1 MKRLTVALIAALGS
15 PLVLALEKPYVG
27 IDYQVGTFEIN
38 NTDVNPETVRLR
50 VGSEIKPYL
59 AVEAHAGFS
68 SQSDTLTVPGVKYDI
83 EVESYY
89 ALFVRPQISLG
100 DHASLFALVGGSYMD
115 VSANSNNPAFPSS
128 DGFSDSFSYGAGV
141 DVTVYKGVRIGAD
154 FIQYNDDYSAVSA
167 GIRIPIR

>member
-1 MKRLTVALIAALGS
+1 MKRLTVALIAALSS

-27 IDYQVGTFEIN
+27 IDYQVGTFEFS

-50 VGSEIKPYL
+50 LGSEIKSYL
-59 AVEAHAGFS
+59 GLEAHAGFS
-68 SQSDTLTVPGVKYDI
+68 SQSDALTAPGVKYDI

-89 ALFVRPQISLG
+89 ALFLRPQLSLG
-100 DHASLFALVGGSYMD
+100 EHASLFALAGGSYLD

-128 DGFSDSFSYGAGV
+128 DGFQHSFAYGAGV
-141 DVTVYKGVRIGAD
+141 DFNVYNGVRIGAD